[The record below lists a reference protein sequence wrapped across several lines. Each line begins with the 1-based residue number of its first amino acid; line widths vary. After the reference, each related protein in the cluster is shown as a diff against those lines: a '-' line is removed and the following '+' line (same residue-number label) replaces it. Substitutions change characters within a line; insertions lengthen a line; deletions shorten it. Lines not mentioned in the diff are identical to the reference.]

1 VTVALVA
8 QPGRFGG
15 DERGERDRSFL
26 VRRAYAEA
34 VHRAGGR
41 LVALPPI
48 ADRLDDLVGVL
59 DRMDGLLLH
68 GGGDVDPVRYGAGYV
83 HAEVAGVRFEHDEF
97 ELAAVRAALALD
109 RPILAVCRGHQV
121 LNVALGGTL
130 HQHLPDTATT
140 VPHRDAYHG
149 VTVVGGTL
157 LAEVLGGDHVVGHSW
172 HHQAVDRLGAGL
184 VVSARA
190 DDGTIE
196 AIELPGRWVLGVQW
210 HPEDSAA
217 HDPANQQLFDRFVA
231 ACRR

>member
-1 VTVALVA
+1 MTVALVA
-8 QPGRFGG
+8 QPGRFAG

-41 LVALPPI
+41 LVVLPPI
-48 ADRLDDLVGVL
+48 ADRLEDLAEVL
-59 DRMDGLLLH
+59 ERMDGLLLH
-68 GGGDVDPVRYGAGYV
+68 GGGDVDPVRYGAGHV
-83 HAEVAGVRFEHDEF
+83 HPEVAGVRFEHDEF
-97 ELAAVRAALALD
+97 ELAAVRVALELE

-130 HQHLPDTATT
+130 HQHLPDTGAT

-149 VTVVGGTL
+149 VSVVAGTL
-157 LAEVLGGDHVVGHSW
+157 LAEVVGGDRVVGHSW

-190 DDGTIE
+190 DDGTVE
-196 AIELPGRWVLGVQW
+196 AVEMPGRWVLGVQW

-217 HDPANQQLFDRFVA
+217 GDPANQRLFDRFVT